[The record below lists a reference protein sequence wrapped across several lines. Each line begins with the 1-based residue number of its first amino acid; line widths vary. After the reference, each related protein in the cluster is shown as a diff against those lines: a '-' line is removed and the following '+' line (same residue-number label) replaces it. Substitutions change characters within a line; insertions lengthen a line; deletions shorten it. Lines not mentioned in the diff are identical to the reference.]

1 MLNIKEEV
9 QICLLRKGLSMRKIS
24 RILRE
29 KGLNFPQESGLSVM
43 FNKKRI
49 KFDTV
54 QEILDYL
61 GYELVIREKQDKK

>member
-9 QICLLRKGLSMRKIS
+9 QICLLKRGLSMRKIA
-24 RILRE
+24 RLLRE
-29 KGLNFPQESGLSVM
+29 KGLNFPKESGLSVM

-49 KFDTV
+49 KFETV

-61 GYELVIREKQDKK
+61 GYELVIKEKRDK

>member
-9 QICLLRKGLSMRKIS
+9 QICLLKRGLSMRKIA
-24 RILRE
+24 RLLRE
-29 KGLNFPQESGLSVM
+29 KGLNFPKESGLSVM

-61 GYELVIREKQDKK
+61 GYELVIKEKNK

>member
-9 QICLLRKGLSMRKIS
+9 QICLLKRGLSMRKIA
-24 RILRE
+24 RLLRE
-29 KGLNFPQESGLSVM
+29 KGLNFPKESGLSVM

-61 GYELVIREKQDKK
+61 GYELIIKEKNK